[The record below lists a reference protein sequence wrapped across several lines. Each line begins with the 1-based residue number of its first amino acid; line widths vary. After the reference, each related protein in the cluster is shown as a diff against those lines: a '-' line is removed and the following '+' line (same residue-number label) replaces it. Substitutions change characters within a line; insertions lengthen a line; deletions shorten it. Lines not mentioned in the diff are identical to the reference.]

1 MRLTLVDVARA
12 AGVSTATVDRV
23 LNSRAGVG
31 ARTRDRVL
39 GAAQRLGYA
48 DALPAAAPATL
59 GFLVP
64 TGTNSFLDELAH
76 RLAAAGGPAGAAVQV
91 HRVDGF
97 DPDALAEA
105 VLRVAPAVQGLGL
118 VAIDRP
124 AVREAVRRAA
134 AGGTRILTL
143 VSDIGD
149 VPRIGYVG
157 IDNRAAG
164 RLAGQLTARLLPR
177 TPGRVALLAGSL
189 SYRGH
194 EEREMGFH
202 SVLAEEAPHLAVLQ
216 LREVQDDVEQ
226 GYRAARALLDA
237 HPDLAGLYNIGAGNR
252 GIARAL
258 EETGRAREVLFI
270 GHELTDH
277 TKRYL
282 VSGTMDAVIDQNAAA
297 EAALAVERL
306 AAAVR
311 GEPVQ
316 PIALLRTQVIF
327 RENIPDS

>member
-1 MRLTLVDVARA
+1 
-12 AGVSTATVDRV
+12 
-23 LNSRAGVG
+23 
-31 ARTRDRVL
+31 
-39 GAAQRLGYA
+39 
-48 DALPAAAPATL
+48 
-59 GFLVP
+59 
-64 TGTNSFLDELAH
+64 
-76 RLAAAGGPAGAAVQV
+76 
-91 HRVDGF
+91 
-97 DPDALAEA
+97 
-105 VLRVAPAVQGLGL
+105 
-118 VAIDRP
+118 
-124 AVREAVRRAA
+124 
-134 AGGTRILTL
+134 
-143 VSDIGD
+143 
-149 VPRIGYVG
+149 
-157 IDNRAAG
+157 
-164 RLAGQLTARLLPR
+164 
-177 TPGRVALLAGSL
+177 
-189 SYRGH
+189 
-194 EEREMGFH
+194 MGFH